1 MADADRLVLPADG
14 ERLAA
19 NLLHFVRLLRRLG
32 FPISTNQTVALL
44 RGLTLID
51 IADRRDFYYVTR
63 ACVVTSPDQR
73 ELFDRAFDRFW
84 LGRERWLVALG
95 AADYQRPASPRQPA
109 LPTRR
114 QLARERAGDSDRLP
128 EDTSDGAP
136 ERDIRAVYSA
146 IEVLRHKD
154 FAAMTAEELEL
165 ARRAIT
171 AMMWELG
178 QRHTR
183 RRIRASKRTCCP
195 DLPRT
200 VRNSIRL
207 QGELVHLAWRRR
219 RIKPRPL
226 VVICDI
232 SGSMERYSRLLLHF
246 MYAVRQSS
254 RYVEAFVFGTRLTRI
269 TPALRSRDL
278 DAALSAVSRE
288 VVDWSG
294 GTRIGESLKTFN
306 FRYARRVLRNG
317 AIVVIISDGWERGDV
332 ALLGREM
339 DRLHRSCHRLI
350 WLNPLAGAPEYAP
363 LVQGMR
369 AALPH
374 LDLFLPLHNLDSI
387 RQLADHLQSDLS
399 TAGGRWPGSKR

>member
-1 MADADRLVLPADG
+1 MGDADRLAPPSAGD
-14 ERLAA
+14 RLAA
-19 NLLHFVRLLRRLG
+19 NLLHFVRTLRQLG
-32 FPISTNQTVALL
+32 FPISTAQTVALL

-73 ELFDRAFDRFW
+73 DLFDRAFERFW

-95 AADYQRPASPRQPA
+95 AADYQRPAPPRQPT

-114 QLARERAGDSDRLP
+114 VAPRERTGGGDRPP
-128 EDTSDGAP
+128 EDDDDSAAQP
-136 ERDIRAVYSA
+136 DIRAVYSA
-146 IEVLRHKD
+146 IEILRQKD
-154 FAAMTAEELEL
+154 FAAMTAAELEL

-171 AMMWELG
+171 AMMWQLG

-207 QGELVHLAWRRR
+207 QGELVQMAWRRR

-254 RYVEAFVFGTRLTRI
+254 RFVEAFVFGTRLTRI

-278 DAALSAVSRE
+278 DAALSEVSRR

-294 GTRIGESLKTFN
+294 GTRIGESLRTFN
-306 FRYARRVLRNG
+306 FRYARRVLRSG
-317 AIVVIISDGWERGDV
+317 AVVVIISDGWERGDV

-339 DRLHRSCHRLI
+339 DRLHRSCHHLI
-350 WLNPLAGAPEYAP
+350 WLNPLAGAPDYAP

-374 LDLFLPLHNLDSI
+374 VDLFLPLHNLDSI
-387 RQLADHLQSDLS
+387 GQLARHLQSDLDA
-399 TAGGRWPGSKR
+399 AGSR